1 MKKALLTFAIVFTIA
16 TTGSVLAQTPN
27 ISVYFD
33 ENLQEG
39 SAYCP
44 SEPPLTVTD
53 TLYVVGHYFNMWLAS
68 CEFAINF
75 PSQIYYLGDIYDTD
89 LHIGSAETGVGIVWS
104 PPKNAFGDALL
115 LRVKFLWNC
124 DDCVGAGV
132 PPYEDGFP
140 LEVIPTPAQG
150 MLRAVRWPDSH
161 VIDLVGMR
169 SLVCPQV
176 PVEDSTWGQIKSLYH

>member
-16 TTGSVLAQTPN
+16 ITGSALAQTPN

-39 SAYCP
+39 SANCP
-44 SEPPLTVTD
+44 PDPPMSVTD

-75 PSQIYYLGDIYDTD
+75 PSQIYYLSDIYDTD
-89 LHIGSAETGVGIVWS
+89 LHIGNAAMGVGLVWS
-104 PPKNAFGDALL
+104 PPKNAFDDVLL
-115 LRVKFLWNC
+115 LRVSFAWNC
-124 DDCVGAGV
+124 NDCVGV
-132 PPYEDGFP
+132 PGDGYP
-140 LEVIPTPAQG
+140 IEVIPTPAPQNQ
-150 MLRAVRWPDSH
+150 LRAVRWPDSFE
-161 VIDLVGMR
+161 INPVGMV

-176 PVEDSTWGQIKSLYH
+176 PVEDSSWGQIKALYN